1 MTVVKYPEIY
11 VRLVHEDGN
20 AYSILARVTSAMKRG
35 ALTQDEIEE
44 FFVQATSS
52 TYDHLLRTVMDY
64 VSVDWDMPRKDDNTD
79 DDGDDWSSEQCGWC
93 AEAHE
98 DCECG
103 YDGDD
108 DE

>member
-1 MTVVKYPEIY
+1 MNTVKYPEIY

-64 VSVDWDMPRKDDNTD
+64 VSVDWDMPRKDDDTED
-79 DDGDDWSSEQCGWC
+79 DDDDDLFNPHCGWC
-93 AEAHE
+93 GELHE
-98 DCECG
+98 DCEC
-103 YDGDD
+103 D